1 MKFKFFTIFL
11 LLILLS
17 VFPLVS
23 SVEINMKE
31 NFDQEETLIAKIS
44 GNFLDNIQFENIF
57 FYRGHVRVPIL
68 YDVAKINNEFYI
80 YALLSQRQDNYSL
93 IIKNVRYYSGSKITD
108 DNLIQNFSISNQT
121 ADFSVYPGFM
131 VTDED
136 FFLKIQNL
144 QDNSITVDVTTG
156 TTPEESEGFFSS
168 FFEEAEE
175 REQTI
180 TLLSGEIKKIYFS
193 IENFNQS
200 TFEIIKLSTENS
212 EYEIPVYIF
221 GLGGGTGGEGCIP
234 DCSEKECGDDGCG
247 GSCGTCDFGS
257 CINGECI
264 IEKILEFSPSVIENT
279 LPINENNTKIIY
291 LYNLGQEDL
300 EEVFLSV
307 SENLESYVS
316 LSTEKI
322 EELEAGSNIEIKLFI
337 FSEEE
342 NSIEGEI
349 IAKANG
355 EEDSLP
361 VEINFLKDY
370 EPLDE
375 EEVYGTTTKTCS
387 EVGGVICTAGEEC
400 DGEIIDA
407 KDDKCCLGVCK
418 EIKKSSTGKI
428 IGWTIVALVV
438 ILLIWFLKT
447 RYKGAKKPVD
457 LLKIGS
463 SKR

>member
-1 MKFKFFTIFL
+1 
-11 LLILLS
+11 
-17 VFPLVS
+17 
-23 SVEINMKE
+23 VEIDMKE
-31 NFDQEETLIAKIS
+31 NFDQEETLITKIS

-93 IIKNVRYYSGSKITD
+93 VIKNVRYYSGSKITD

-144 QDNSITVDVTTG
+144 QDNSITVNVNMG
-156 TTPEESEGFFSS
+156 TTINDSGGFFSS
-168 FFEEAEE
+168 FLEEEAEE
-175 REQTI
+175 GEQTI
-180 TLLSGEIKKIYFS
+180 TLLSGEIKKIFFS

-200 TFEIIKLSTENS
+200 TFEIIELSTGNLK
-212 EYEIPVYIF
+212 YEIPVYIF
-221 GLGGGTGGEGCIP
+221 GLGRGVGGEECTP
-234 DCSEKECGDDGCG
+234 NCTNKECGDDGCG

-257 CINGECI
+257 CINRECVI
-264 IEKILEFSPSVIENT
+264 KEILDFSPSEINT
-279 LPINENNTKIIY
+279 ILPTNNNETRIIY

-300 EEVFLSV
+300 KDIFLSV
-307 SENLESYVS
+307 SKDLESSVF

-322 EELEAGSNIEIKLFI
+322 EKLDAGSNIEIELFI

-342 NSIEGEI
+342 VQIGGEI
-349 IAKANG
+349 IAEANG
-355 EEDSLP
+355 EESSLP
-361 VEINFLKDY
+361 VELNFLKDY

-375 EEVYGTTTKTCS
+375 KDMYETTTKTCS
-387 EVGGVICTAGEEC
+387 EIGGVICSLNEEC
-400 DGEIIDA
+400 EGELVNA
-407 KDDKCCLGVCK
+407 KDDKCCLGNCK
-418 EIKKSSTGKI
+418 EIQKSSTGKI
-428 IGWTIVALVV
+428 IGWAIVALVV